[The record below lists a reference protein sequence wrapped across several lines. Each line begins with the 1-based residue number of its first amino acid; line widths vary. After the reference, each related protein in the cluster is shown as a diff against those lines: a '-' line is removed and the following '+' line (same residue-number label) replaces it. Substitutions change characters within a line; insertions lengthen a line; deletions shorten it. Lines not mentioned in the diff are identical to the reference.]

1 VKSEQAH
8 DPLRLVLLSALLAMS
23 EATVLVTGAGAQML
37 SPLQSERRVVV
48 VVKGSSRSLTLSEPM
63 VWLDAGPRE
72 PPTRGVRLPAGQ
84 YALEA
89 EDTNFLYYRSPEPIE
104 YRIFQNGQVTS
115 TRFMPGGIYLSK
127 AAVAFVPAGVYMS
140 TDETHKT
147 LTWKLGATF
156 LQSEGK
162 TWKRSE

>member
-89 EDTNFLYYRSPEPIE
+89 EDTNFLYYRSLN
-104 YRIFQNGQVTS
+104 RSS
-115 TRFMPGGIYLSK
+115 TEFSRMAKSPAPDSCR
-127 AAVAFVPAGVYMS
+127 AAS
-140 TDETHKT
+140 T
-147 LTWKLGATF
+147 
-156 LQSEGK
+156 
-162 TWKRSE
+162 